1 MGHNHNMY
9 FSFSFIYLYVL
20 LARFNRKDRLL
31 VKTMLSLLI
40 DKLIYIYIYIYMI
53 CFEIY

>member
-1 MGHNHNMY
+1 MGHNHSMY
-9 FSFSFIYLYVL
+9 FFFSFIYLYIL
-20 LARFNRKDRLL
+20 LAKFYRKDRLL

-40 DKLIYIYIYIYMI
+40 NKLIYIYIYMI